1 MQIPRLISP
10 FIIREMKN
18 IEAEGL
24 TDEIKKGIFGPVIF
38 YTKDYVLDEAVTSM
52 VSFIRRKDLA
62 VNAGEAI
69 LSSKITMVIKV
80 DDEAFRD
87 AWNLFKRFKDKLW
100 SFRDCISFVL
110 TKRNKLVTVFTFDEH
125 YRQAGFK
132 TLP

>member
-1 MQIPRLISP
+1 M
-10 FIIREMKN
+10 
-18 IEAEGL
+18 
-24 TDEIKKGIFGPVIF
+24 IF
-38 YTKDYVLDEAVTSM
+38 YTTDYVFDEAVTSI
-52 VSFIRRKDLA
+52 VSFTRRKDLA

-100 SFRDCISFVL
+100 SFTDCTSFVL